1 MLACAQWIY
10 DWVTYLDGLYS
21 DYILATILPDDASFQ
36 SNLGNQNYFNRL
48 CRSSPRTKALRP
60 RRTRLRRES
69 AVTPPAD
76 SLQHEIHATTAPE
89 PVKQH
94 GLQGFA
100 HIFACG
106 AALFSDGYVNAIS
119 GSVGTILRRFYRDT
133 NPPAFDRFTA
143 PWPLQV
149 PSWAC
154 SRSESCSIK

>member
-1 MLACAQWIY
+1 WIY

-36 SNLGNQNYFNRL
+36 SNLGWG
-48 CRSSPRTKALRP
+48 
-60 RRTRLRRES
+60 
-69 AVTPPAD
+69 VV
-76 SLQHEIHATTAPE
+76 HEIHATTAPE

-143 PWPLQV
+143 PWPLQSLRIASLSALRLEFGAEYLAGSV
-149 PSWAC
+149 AA
-154 SRSESCSIK
+154 SEKPRANGRWC

>member
-1 MLACAQWIY
+1 MIGSPILTDCIPTTSLPPSFLTTPASNPTLA
-10 DWVTYLDGLYS
+10 
-21 DYILATILPDDASFQ
+21 
-36 SNLGNQNYFNRL
+36 
-48 CRSSPRTKALRP
+48 
-60 RRTRLRRES
+60 RES

>member
-1 MLACAQWIY
+1 WIY

-36 SNLGNQNYFNRL
+36 SNLGWGVVGQAQIL
-48 CRSSPRTKALRP
+48 LKDHCTSS
-60 RRTRLRRES
+60 
-69 AVTPPAD
+69 
-76 SLQHEIHATTAPE
+76 HEIHATTAPE

-149 PSWAC
+149 GS
-154 SRSESCSIK
+154 